1 MSASSSPLPSNVDK
15 QAANIVQKELL
26 NKLSKEQLEVLT
38 QYAKKH
44 PVQGDGTNELGSEE
58 ELKKK
63 KDATKKEVTANNLR
77 RNASRK
83 NRKSR
88 RTRRNNSRKTR
99 INRR

>member
-1 MSASSSPLPSNVDK
+1 MSAGSSPSLNK
-15 QAANIVQKELL
+15 QAENIVKKELL

-38 QYAKKH
+38 QYAKQH
-44 PVQGDGTNELGSEE
+44 PVQDATNELGSEE

-63 KDATKKEVTANNLR
+63 TEAPKKEITVNNLR

-88 RTRRNNSRKTR
+88 RTRRNNKRKTR
-99 INRR
+99 TNRR

>member
-1 MSASSSPLPSNVDK
+1 MSTTSSPPLNK
-15 QAANIVQKELL
+15 QAENIVQKKLL
-26 NKLSKEQLEVLT
+26 NTITKEELEVLKA
-38 QYAKKH
+38 YAKQH
-44 PVQGDGTNELGSEE
+44 PVNQPKNSGPPANTSELGSEE

-63 KDATKKEVTANNLR
+63 KEITVNNLR

-99 INRR
+99 TNRR